1 MEVSPFPCC
10 FQHSSIFPRKPLASF
25 STGKSQFIA
34 KRNSALFP
42 CRCSLPSSEKPQ
54 QQNEGRRALFG
65 YLLASTGIAA
75 CDAAEAVST
84 SRRALRGAKVPEDEF
99 KTLPNGLKYYDLKV
113 GGGPEAVKGS
123 RVAVRFVPLIAC
135 LQLMHNFS

>member
-65 YLLASTGIAA
+65 YLLASTAAGIAA

-84 SRRALRGAKVPEDEF
+84 SRRAVSSFLSSHDSPLRGAKVPEDEF
-99 KTLPNGLKYYDLKV
+99 KTLPNGLKSVHL
-113 GGGPEAVKGS
+113 GNS
-123 RVAVRFVPLIAC
+123 HSC
-135 LQLMHNFS
+135 L